1 MKASRR
7 RLMKLRQI
15 VRRFRRFMCMTG
27 VHQFTDGVERCVA
40 PGCRAPR
47 SNRVRR
53 LHADDRRAG
62 DVTRKRRRALYAAS
76 AIAAMVGV
84 SVAACTT
91 AATFSDRDVRLVPS
105 GATLY
110 VLARDSDVSRNF
122 CSSLGGDVA
131 LAEGRSFAAGAMH
144 PGRVM
149 GCYTMRHIIVCA
161 ENDSACFAHEER
173 HRDRGRFVSYGHLE

>member
-1 MKASRR
+1 MKVSRR

-27 VHQFTDGVERCVA
+27 VHQFIDGVERCVA

-53 LHADDRRAG
+53 LRADDGRAG
-62 DVTRKRRRALYAAS
+62 DVTRKRRRVRYTGP
-76 AIAAMVGV
+76 AIVAMVGV
-84 SVAACTT
+84 SVTACTT
-91 AATFSDRDVRLVPS
+91 AATFSDRDVRVVPS

-110 VLARDSDVSRNF
+110 VLARDSHVSRNF

-131 LAEGRSFAAGAMH
+131 LAEGRSFAAGAMQ

-173 HRDRGRFVSYGHLE
+173 HRDRGHFHR